1 MSISLNQ
8 LKSVM
13 NKITQVG
20 YLEKVIT
27 LSDNTIVIK
36 TLTPKEESELQK
48 VISDLTKEEDITTL
62 EFVDRVRKETLS
74 RAIIQ
79 VNDLNLRDIEMIETD
94 EVLPNGLKVSISR
107 QEAVSLMIEDL
118 PRLLLGK
125 VFEEMSKLTEEV
137 EEKTNKIL
145 STSALDVKAE
155 VEILEKRISQLKFQ
169 EQSKI
174 LDESATKNTTNML
187 NIKGD
192 STLGEQLKKI
202 GESV

>member
-13 NKITQVG
+13 NKITKVG
-20 YLEKVIT
+20 YLEKAIT

-36 TLTPKEESELQK
+36 SLTPKEESELQR
-48 VISDLTKEEDITTL
+48 VISDLTKEEEITTL

-94 EVLPNGLKVSISR
+94 DILPNGLKVSISR
-107 QEAVSLMIEDL
+107 QEAVSIMIEDL
-118 PRLLLGK
+118 PRVLLGK

-137 EEKTNKIL
+137 EENTNKIL
-145 STSALDVKAE
+145 NTPSSDVKAE
-155 VEILEKRISQLKFQ
+155 IEILEKRIASLKFQ

-174 LDESATKNTTNML
+174 LDESAAKNTNNML

>member
-27 LSDNTIVIK
+27 LSENTIVIK
-36 TLTPKEESELQK
+36 SLTPKEESELQR
-48 VISDLTKEEDITTL
+48 VISDLTKEEEITTL

-79 VNDLNLRDIEMIETD
+79 VNDLNLRDIEMVETD
-94 EVLPNGLKVSISR
+94 DVLPNGLKVSISR

-118 PRLLLGK
+118 PRVLLGK

-145 STSALDVKAE
+145 NTSAMDVKAE
-155 VEILEKRISQLKFQ
+155 IEILERRLSQLKFQ

-174 LDESATKNTTNML
+174 LDGSAAKNTTNML